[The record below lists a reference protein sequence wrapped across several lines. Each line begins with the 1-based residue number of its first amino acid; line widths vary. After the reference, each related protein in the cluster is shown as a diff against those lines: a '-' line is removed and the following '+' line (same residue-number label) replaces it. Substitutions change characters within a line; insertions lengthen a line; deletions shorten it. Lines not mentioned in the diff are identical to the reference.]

1 MIFEQEFVF
10 LWNGWIKKIVKPRS
24 ALIVVD
30 VQVEHLLH
38 FPHFQSLKNSS
49 ERFHLW
55 QPLDQQ
61 LPRGPQ
67 WGRSISQ
74 INIDFLSL
82 ISTTS
87 NLMTKR
93 WLDRS
98 TICWTL
104 FPLPCAATGSW
115 QLWPV
120 DHSSDDCDDDENKD
134 DNQNHNHNQPR
145 LAPHR
150 PRLLLRQRSSSH
162 DRQREQSSGFDP
174 LQWLSTSNKDFPKPR
189 IRTVVK
195 RTTWWSLRST
205 TTFRRWNKSCGRG
218 IASRSSVHTAGEND
232 EKSDANQ
239 T

>member
-74 INIDFLSL
+74 INIVFLSL

-98 TICWTL
+98 TICWTP

-120 DHSSDDCDDDENKD
+120 DNSTDRDNDDEDNDCDDDENKD
-134 DNQNHNHNQPR
+134 NNHNHDHNQPR

-174 LQWLSTSNKDFPKPR
+174 LQCTDYQRGLKIFQNPGSEPLSNVRRGDLWGTRRHSEDGTSH
-189 IRTVVK
+189 VAEA
-195 RTTWWSLRST
+195 LRPGPQFT
-205 TTFRRWNKSCGRG
+205 
-218 IASRSSVHTAGEND
+218 
-232 EKSDANQ
+232 
-239 T
+239 